1 MTHYLIRRIVLLIPM
16 LFGISLLTFGVLHLA
31 PGKPTDL
38 VTDLNTKM
46 TLEAKQKLIE
56 LYGLN
61 KPWHIQYWNW
71 VKRIAKLDFGRSFKD
86 DRLVLAKIGER
97 LPATLL
103 LNFLSLSLIFILAL
117 YIGVIAAAKKNSLFD
132 RATTLFVYIGFSVP
146 TFWIALLL
154 MILLGLKLGILP
166 ISGLRSLN
174 YDEFTIFGKALDLL
188 KHLIL
193 PVTVMALTGLAS
205 LTRYSRSSMLEV
217 LNQDY
222 IRAARAKGL
231 SENVVLWKHAFRN
244 ALIPVITILGLMLP
258 ELIGGS
264 FIFETIFAYPGMGR
278 LGFEAILSRD
288 YPVLMGIGTVAAFLT
303 LLGNL
308 VADLLYA
315 FADPRIRYR

>member
-288 YPVLMGIGTVAAFLT
+288 YPVLMGIGTVAALLT

>member
-1 MTHYLIRRIVLLIPM
+1 M

-46 TLEAKQKLIE
+46 TLEAKQKLTV
-56 LYGLN
+56 LYGLDL
-61 KPWHIQYWNW
+61 PWHIQYFNW
-71 VKRIAKLDFGRSFKD
+71 VKRMAKLDFGRSFRD
-86 DRLVLAKIGER
+86 DRLVLTKISER

-117 YIGVIAAAKKNSLFD
+117 YLGVVSAQKKNSIFD
-132 RATTLFVYIGFSVP
+132 RATTFFVYIGFSVP

-154 MILLGLKLGILP
+154 MILLGLKFGVLP

-174 YDEFTIFGKALDLL
+174 FDEMTSLEKALDIL
-188 KHLIL
+188 KHLVL
-193 PVTVMALTGLAS
+193 PVTVMALTGLAA
-205 LTRYSRSSMLEV
+205 LTRYTRSSMIEV
-217 LNQDY
+217 LHQDY
-222 IRAARAKGL
+222 VRAARAKGL
-231 SENVVLWKHAFRN
+231 SENTVLWKHAFRN
-244 ALIPVITILGLMLP
+244 ALIPVITLLGLMLP

-278 LGFEAILSRD
+278 LGYDAILSRD
-288 YPVLMGIGTVAAFLT
+288 YPLLMGIGTTAAFLT

-308 VADLLYA
+308 VADFLYA